1 MNAVLALD
9 ISLVSTGWVVVD
21 AAAQP
26 EPLLAHGCIKTA
38 PDRQNRLKGV
48 DDITRVSGMVSQ
60 LNSIIAEHRPS
71 LIVGELPYGSQS
83 ASSCKA
89 QGICLGVFA
98 ALRVYHAI
106 PCQWVTPQSSKKAV
120 CGRKDASK
128 EAVQAVV
135 LQVWPDI
142 AMLGGKPTADSKLE
156 HIADALAAI
165 VSARDSDLYRMVAQ
179 QAQQQAIRGDGQAVM
194 AV

>member
-1 MNAVLALD
+1 MSRILALD
-9 ISLVSTGWVVVD
+9 ISLVNTGWAVVD

-26 EPLLAHGCIKTA
+26 EPLLAHGCIHTA
-38 PDRQNRLKGV
+38 PDRQSRLKGL
-48 DDITRVSGMVSQ
+48 DDIARVSGMVVQ
-60 LNSIIAEHRPS
+60 LNTIIAEHHPS

-120 CGRKDASK
+120 CGSKDASK
-128 EAVQAVV
+128 EQVQARV
-135 LQVWPDI
+135 LQVWPGI
-142 AMLGGKPTADSKLE
+142 ATIGGRPTPDSKRE

-165 VSARDSDLYRMVAQ
+165 VSARDSDLYRMVALQ
-179 QAQQQAIRGDGQAVM
+179 SQQQAIRGDGQAVM